1 MKKSNLIGKLEKDGY
16 EVEYGKFNYWE
27 NIPYVTREDG
37 SKLFITNRY
46 FQAGSSNIGYDEKLI
61 TYDLVKE
68 ALSEDTDYL
77 LYVNEDYVPFLK
89 YGDKKIFKSWE
100 MER

>member
-1 MKKSNLIGKLEKDGY
+1 MKIDNLIDKLKQDGY

-27 NIPYVTREDG
+27 NIPYITREDY
-37 SKLFITNRY
+37 SRLFLTNMHY
-46 FQAGSSNIGYDEKLI
+46 QHNSTTVGYDDKLI

-68 ALSEDTDYL
+68 ALEENAEYL
-77 LYVNEDYVPFLK
+77 LYINEDYVPLAK

-100 MER
+100 R